1 MQISAQLESTI
12 PLFPLG
18 VVLLPR
24 MHMPL
29 HIFEERYKLMIKEC
43 LAQKTEF
50 GIVYF
55 AGEKLMSYG
64 CTAKIIEVLKRYD
77 DGRSDIVIRGER
89 RFAINE
95 IYDRRPYLQAYVTFF
110 DDREEADLKICRELA
125 AKGID
130 LLRQYNKISGL
141 QNEIR
146 ISDPGDI
153 KSPGDIESPLDV
165 RSISFKIAGC
175 DGFDLTEKQKLLE
188 MTSTYERLRKCVESL
203 GIVLERIKISNEIA
217 RIINGN
223 GNLSRYD
230 QKHRD

>member
-1 MQISAQLESTI
+1 MQRSTQLESTI

-29 HIFEERYKLMIKEC
+29 HIFEERYRLMIKEC
-43 LAQKTEF
+43 LAQNTEF

-64 CTAKIIEVLKRYD
+64 CTAKIIKVLKRYD
-77 DGRSDIVIRGER
+77 DGRSDIITRGER

-95 IYDRRPYLQAYVTFF
+95 VYDRRPYLQAHVTFF

-125 AKGID
+125 AKGIE
-130 LLRQYNKISGL
+130 LLTQYSKITG
-141 QNEIR
+141 QPDEVR
-146 ISDPGDI
+146 FSDPGDI
-153 KSPGDIESPLDV
+153 KSPSDV
-165 RSISFKIAGC
+165 KSISFEIAGC
-175 DGFDLTEKQKLLE
+175 DGFDLMEKQKLLE

-203 GIVLERIKISNEIA
+203 GKILERIKISNEISK
-217 RIINGN
+217 IINGN
-223 GNLSRYD
+223 GNLSRYEK
-230 QKHRD
+230 KHQD

>member
-1 MQISAQLESTI
+1 MSAQLESTI

-43 LAQKTEF
+43 LAQKIEF

-77 DGRSDIVIRGER
+77 DGRSDIVTRGER
-89 RFAINE
+89 RFAIDE
-95 IYDRRPYLQAYVTFF
+95 IYDRRPYLQAHVTFF

-125 AKGID
+125 ANGID
-130 LLRQYNKISGL
+130 LLRQYSKISGL
-141 QNEIR
+141 QHEIR

-153 KSPGDIESPLDV
+153 KSPLDV
-165 RSISFKIAGC
+165 KSISFEIAGC
-175 DGFDLTEKQKLLE
+175 DGFDLMEKQKLME

-203 GIVLERIKISNEIA
+203 GKILERIKISNEISK
-217 RIINGN
+217 IIDGN

-230 QKHRD
+230 QKPPD

>member
-1 MQISAQLESTI
+1 MQRSTQLESTI

-29 HIFEERYKLMIKEC
+29 HIFEERYRLMIKEC
-43 LAQKTEF
+43 LAQNTEF

-64 CTAKIIEVLKRYD
+64 CTAKITEVLKRYD

-89 RFAINE
+89 RFALNE
-95 IYDRRPYLQAYVTFF
+95 IYDRRPYLQAHVTFF
-110 DDREEADLKICRELA
+110 DDREEADLRICRELA

-130 LLRQYNKISGL
+130 LLGQYSKISGL

-146 ISDPGDI
+146 ISDPGDA
-153 KSPGDIESPLDV
+153 KDPGYV
-165 RSISFKIAGC
+165 KSISFEIAGC
-175 DGFDLTEKQKLLE
+175 DGFDLMEKQKLLE

-203 GIVLERIKISNEIA
+203 GIILERIKISNEIS

-230 QKHRD
+230 QKHPD

>member
-43 LAQKTEF
+43 LAQNTEF

-64 CTAKIIEVLKRYD
+64 CTAKITEVLKRYD

-95 IYDRRPYLQAYVTFF
+95 IYDRRPYLQAHVTFF
-110 DDREEADLKICRELA
+110 DDHEEADLKICRELA

-130 LLRQYNKISGL
+130 LLGQYSKISGM
-141 QNEIR
+141 QNDIR

-153 KSPGDIESPLDV
+153 KSPLDV
-165 RSISFKIAGC
+165 RSISFEIAGC
-175 DGFDLTEKQKLLE
+175 DGFDLMEKQKLLE

-203 GIVLERIKISNEIA
+203 GIILERIKISNEIA

>member
-1 MQISAQLESTI
+1 MQTSAQLENTI

-95 IYDRRPYLQAYVTFF
+95 IYDRRPYLQAHVTFF
-110 DDREEADLKICRELA
+110 DDHEEADLKICRELA

-130 LLRQYNKISGL
+130 LLGQYSKISGM
-141 QNEIR
+141 QNDIR

-153 KSPGDIESPLDV
+153 KSPLDV
-165 RSISFKIAGC
+165 RSISFEIAGC
-175 DGFDLTEKQKLLE
+175 DGFDLMEKQKLLE

-203 GIVLERIKISNEIA
+203 GIILERIKISNEIA